1 MKSIQEKRIENE
13 LNLIRNLEIKT
24 QTKKLNKDE
33 YYITATIP
41 NRMIRNIENSDDISV
56 VIHMRMNFPLNPPKV
71 YLKTPVIYLQRKRFL
86 IYSAAFHIFAME
98 ETF

>member
-13 LNLIRNLEIKT
+13 LNLIKNLEIKT

-41 NRMIRNIENSDDISV
+41 NKMIENTETTEDISV

-71 YLKTPVIYLQRKRFL
+71 YLKTPVIYSERKSF
-86 IYSAAFHIFAME
+86 
-98 ETF
+98 